1 MMISHEDLIMVVDDE
16 PESRT
21 FLVMLLQLEGFKVVA
36 FPNGAEAL
44 HYLANSTPPCLV
56 IFDLWMPVID
66 GTQFRSAMLQD
77 PRLATIP
84 AVVVTAFEPL
94 ATGNLAALRV
104 FRKPLDFDAL
114 LSTVRAN
121 C

>member
-1 MMISHEDLIMVVDDE
+1 MVSHENLIVVVEDE

-21 FLVMLLQLEGFKVVA
+21 LLVMLLQLEGFKVVA
-36 FPNGAEAL
+36 FPNGSEAL
-44 HYLANSTPPCLV
+44 HYLANSAPPCLV
-56 IFDLWMPVID
+56 IFDIRMPVMD
-66 GTQFRSAMLQD
+66 GIQFRFAMLQD
-77 PRLATIP
+77 ASLAKIP

-94 ATGNLAALRV
+94 ATGDLMALKV

-114 LSTVRAN
+114 LSTIRAN

>member
-1 MMISHEDLIMVVDDE
+1 MMISHGDLIMVVDDE

-36 FPNGAEAL
+36 FSNGAEAL

-56 IFDLWMPVID
+56 IFDIRMPVMD
-66 GTQFRSAMLQD
+66 GIQFRSAMLQD
-77 PRLATIP
+77 PRLAKIP

-94 ATGNLAALRV
+94 ATENLAALKV

-114 LSTVRAN
+114 LITIRQN

>member
-1 MMISHEDLIMVVDDE
+1 MIVEDE
-16 PESRT
+16 PEART
-21 FLVMLLQLEGFKVVA
+21 LLVMLLQLEGFKVVA
-36 FPNGAEAL
+36 FPNGSEAL
-44 HYLANSTPPCLV
+44 HYLTNSAPPCLV
-56 IFDLWMPVID
+56 IFDMRMPVMD

-77 PRLATIP
+77 PGLAKIP

-94 ATGNLAALRV
+94 ATGNLAALKV

>member
-1 MMISHEDLIMVVDDE
+1 MVVDDE
-16 PESRT
+16 AESRT
-21 FLVMLLQLEGFKVVA
+21 FLVRLLQLEGFTVVSFA
-36 FPNGAEAL
+36 NGADAL

-56 IFDLWMPVID
+56 IFDIRMPVMD

-77 PRLATIP
+77 PRLAKIP

-94 ATGNLAALRV
+94 ATRNLAALRV
-104 FRKPLDFDAL
+104 FRKPLDFDVL
-114 LSTVRAN
+114 LSTVREN

>member
-1 MMISHEDLIMVVDDE
+1 MVSHEDLIVVVEDE

-21 FLVMLLQLEGFKVVA
+21 FLVTLLQLEGFKVVA
-36 FPNGAEAL
+36 FQNGAEAL
-44 HYLANSTPPCLV
+44 HYLANSAPPCLL
-56 IFDLWMPVID
+56 IFDIRMPVMD
-66 GTQFRSAMLQD
+66 GIQFRSAMLQD
-77 PRLATIP
+77 PRLAKIP

-94 ATGNLAALRV
+94 ATENLAALRV

-114 LSTVRAN
+114 LSTVRKS

>member
-1 MMISHEDLIMVVDDE
+1 MVSHEDLIVVVEDE
-16 PESRT
+16 PESRAL
-21 FLVMLLQLEGFKVVA
+21 LVMLLQLEGFKVVA
-36 FPNGAEAL
+36 FPNGGEAL
-44 HYLANSTPPCLV
+44 HYLANSAPPCLV
-56 IFDLWMPVID
+56 IFDIRMPVMD

-77 PRLATIP
+77 PRLAKIP

-94 ATGNLAALRV
+94 ATENLAALRV

-114 LSTVRAN
+114 LSTVRKS